1 MIIRNRDDILSQG
14 NTAGRSI
21 VLDILAAGLQ
31 AIEPYGAT
39 RKLIR
44 REGDMLFVGGCVG
57 TDLSGFGDE
66 AIDLAEVEHVYVIG
80 AGKTVQRQAQALEDL
95 LGDRLTE
102 GAITIKRG
110 EEVCLKRVQVTEGA
124 HPVPDEHS
132 VLGAR
137 RMVELARRATV
148 RDLVFTVFSSG
159 ASSLC
164 VLPPD
169 GCTLTDVQ
177 AVFRLAIKYGDM
189 SIIWRVMRYFSA
201 VNSARILML
210 ARPARSINL
219 LMSFKPYP
227 PWHGELPRSASW
239 IPTWPPGPRRLD
251 EAVRELRATPWWSE
265 LPASVRAALERH
277 DAACEVPD
285 LDAFR
290 TLRFSYWQPIDYRT
304 MLEAAAARAEALGI
318 RGVILG
324 NWWSVQSADA
334 AEVMMGIA
342 RECLE
347 REKPFVPPVALL
359 SGGEMTVPVG
369 NAAGIGGRNQEFVL
383 CAAQRMAECRGSGL
397 VVGSVDSDGTDGPGP
412 QLQASAAA
420 LPCLAGG
427 IADETTWASAAS
439 VNLDL
444 AAELERHNS
453 SPALLALKSAI
464 HTGNTGICAG
474 DLRVILIPRRG

>member
-1 MIIRNRDDILSQG
+1 
-14 NTAGRSI
+14 
-21 VLDILAAGLQ
+21 
-31 AIEPYGAT
+31 
-39 RKLIR
+39 
-44 REGDMLFVGGCVG
+44 
-57 TDLSGFGDE
+57 
-66 AIDLAEVEHVYVIG
+66 
-80 AGKTVQRQAQALEDL
+80 
-95 LGDRLTE
+95 
-102 GAITIKRG
+102 
-110 EEVCLKRVQVTEGA
+110 
-124 HPVPDEHS
+124 
-132 VLGAR
+132 
-137 RMVELARRATV
+137 
-148 RDLVFTVFSSG
+148 
-159 ASSLC
+159 
-164 VLPPD
+164 
-169 GCTLTDVQ
+169 
-177 AVFRLAIKYGDM
+177 
-189 SIIWRVMRYFSA
+189 
-201 VNSARILML
+201 
-210 ARPARSINL
+210 
-219 LMSFKPYP
+219 
-227 PWHGELPRSASW
+227 
-239 IPTWPPGPRRLD
+239 
-251 EAVRELRATPWWSE
+251 
-265 LPASVRAALERH
+265 VRAALERH